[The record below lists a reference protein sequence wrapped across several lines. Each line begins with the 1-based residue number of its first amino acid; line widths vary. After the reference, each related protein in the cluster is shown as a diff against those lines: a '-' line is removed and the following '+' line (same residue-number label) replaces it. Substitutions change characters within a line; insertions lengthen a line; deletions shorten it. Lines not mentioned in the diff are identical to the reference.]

1 MAEKVILAW
10 IMKSCL
16 AEYADCTVNEI
27 AEKYIEEKP
36 QVAQIPV
43 APDERQN
50 TSVIQGT
57 GVEDTTITE
66 GTVTFDIRFHAAV
79 PVSREQ
85 IGLMINIEAQN
96 QFYPGYP
103 LTKRGIYY
111 CCRMI
116 SSQYGTVFTGSH
128 YEKLKKVYSVW
139 ICMDPPKSRENTI
152 TRYFIQE
159 GNLIGR
165 VREPVKNYDL
175 LSVLLLCPGD
185 PESSGSEGILKLL
198 GVLLSS
204 EIKANDKKKLL
215 EQEFY
220 IEMNRTMEREVEQ
233 MCNLSQG
240 VEQRGIQKGIQRG
253 IQKGIQ
259 EGMKK
264 GIFESIQNLM
274 DTMNWSAKDAM
285 DALRIKEEDR
295 FQYIELLN
303 DRNRDSQ

>member
-165 VREPVKNYDL
+165 VRESVKNYDL

-185 PESSGSEGILKLL
+185 PGSPGSEGILKLL

-215 EQEFY
+215 EQEFH

>member
-1 MAEKVILAW
+1 
-10 IMKSCL
+10 MKSCL

-36 QVAQIPV
+36 QVAEIPV
-43 APDERQN
+43 APDERQS

-79 PVSREQ
+79 PVSSEQ
-85 IGLMINIEAQN
+85 IGLIINIEAQN

-116 SSQYGTVFTGSH
+116 SSQYGSVFTGSH

-159 GNLIGR
+159 GNLAGK
-165 VREPVKNYDL
+165 VKEPRKNYDL

-185 PESSGSEGILKLL
+185 PASQNSEGILKLL
-198 GVLLSS
+198 GILLSS
-204 EIKANDKKKLL
+204 KIKAEEKKKLL
-215 EQEFY
+215 EQNFHV
-220 IEMNRTMEREVEQ
+220 EMNRTMEREVEQ
-233 MCNLSQG
+233 MGSLSQG

-253 IQKGIQ
+253 IL
-259 EGMKK
+259 
-264 GIFESIQNLM
+264 ESIQALM
-274 DTMNWSAKDAM
+274 ETMNLSIQDAM
-285 DALRIKEEDR
+285 DALKIKEQDR
-295 FQYIELLN
+295 AEYIELLKEKE
-303 DRNRDSQ
+303 RNS

>member
-1 MAEKVILAW
+1 
-10 IMKSCL
+10 MKSCL
-16 AEYADCTVNEI
+16 TEYADCTVNEI

-36 QVAQIPV
+36 QVTEIPV

-66 GTVTFDIRFHAAV
+66 GTGTFDIRFHAGV
-79 PVSREQ
+79 PVSSEQ
-85 IGLMINIEAQN
+85 IGLIINIEAQN

-116 SSQYGTVFTGSH
+116 SSQYGSVFTGSH

-159 GNLIGR
+159 GNLAGS
-165 VREPVKNYDL
+165 VQEPVKNYDL

-185 PESSGSEGILKLL
+185 PASQNSEGILKLL
-198 GVLLSS
+198 GILLSS
-204 EIKANDKKKLL
+204 KIKAEEKKKLL
-215 EQEFY
+215 EQNFHV
-220 IEMNRTMEREVEQ
+220 EMNRTMEREVEQ
-233 MCNLSQG
+233 MGSLSQG

-253 IQKGIQ
+253 IL
-259 EGMKK
+259 
-264 GIFESIQNLM
+264 ESIQALM
-274 DTMNWSAKDAM
+274 ETMNLSIQDAM
-285 DALRIKEEDR
+285 DALKIKEQDR
-295 FQYIELLN
+295 AEYIELLKEKE
-303 DRNRDSQ
+303 RNS

>member
-66 GTVTFDIRFHAAV
+66 GTVTFDIRFHAGV
-79 PVSREQ
+79 PVSSEQ
-85 IGLMINIEAQN
+85 IGLIINIEAQN

-128 YEKLKKVYSVW
+128 YEKLKKVYFVW

>member
-1 MAEKVILAW
+1 
-10 IMKSCL
+10 MKSCL
-16 AEYADCTVNEI
+16 TEYADCTVNEI

-36 QVAQIPV
+36 QVTEIPV

-66 GTVTFDIRFHAAV
+66 GTGTFDIRFHAGV
-79 PVSREQ
+79 PVSSEQ
-85 IGLMINIEAQN
+85 IGLIINIEAQN

-116 SSQYGTVFTGSH
+116 SSQYGSVFTGSH

-159 GNLIGR
+159 GNLAGS
-165 VREPVKNYDL
+165 VQEPVKNYDL
-175 LSVLLLCPGD
+175 LSVLLLCPGN
-185 PESSGSEGILKLL
+185 PASQNSEGILKLL
-198 GVLLSS
+198 GILLSS
-204 EIKANDKKKLL
+204 KIKAEEKKKLL
-215 EQEFY
+215 EQNFHV
-220 IEMNRTMEREVEQ
+220 EMNRTMEREVEQ
-233 MCNLSQG
+233 MGSLSQG

-253 IQKGIQ
+253 IL
-259 EGMKK
+259 
-264 GIFESIQNLM
+264 ESIQALM
-274 DTMNWSAKDAM
+274 ETMNLSIQDAM
-285 DALRIKEEDR
+285 DALKIKEQDR
-295 FQYIELLN
+295 AEYIELLKEKE
-303 DRNRDSQ
+303 RNS

>member
-1 MAEKVILAW
+1 
-10 IMKSCL
+10 MKSCL
-16 AEYADCTVNEI
+16 TEYADCTVNEI

-36 QVAQIPV
+36 QVTDIPV

-66 GTVTFDIRFHAAV
+66 GTVTFDIRFHAGV
-79 PVSREQ
+79 PVSSEQ
-85 IGLMINIEAQN
+85 IGLIINIEAQN

-116 SSQYGTVFTGSH
+116 SSQYGSVFTGSH

-159 GNLIGR
+159 GNLAGS
-165 VREPVKNYDL
+165 VQEPVKNL

-185 PESSGSEGILKLL
+185 PASQNSEGILKLL
-198 GVLLSS
+198 GILLSS
-204 EIKANDKKKLL
+204 KIKAEEKKKLL
-215 EQEFY
+215 EQNFHV
-220 IEMNRTMEREVEQ
+220 EMNRTMESEVEQ
-233 MCNLSQG
+233 MGSLSQG

-253 IQKGIQ
+253 I
-259 EGMKK
+259 KK
-264 GIFESIQNLM
+264 GILESIQALM
-274 DTMNWSAKDAM
+274 ETMDLSVQDAM
-285 DALRIKEEDR
+285 DALKIKEQDR
-295 FQYIELLN
+295 PEYMELLKDKEQN
-303 DRNRDSQ
+303 S

>member
-1 MAEKVILAW
+1 
-10 IMKSCL
+10 MKSCL
-16 AEYADCTVNEI
+16 TEYADCTVNEI

-36 QVAQIPV
+36 QVTEIPV
-43 APDERQN
+43 APDERQS

-66 GTVTFDIRFHAAV
+66 GTVTFDIRFHAGV
-79 PVSREQ
+79 PVSSEQ
-85 IGLMINIEAQN
+85 IGLIINIEAQN

-116 SSQYGTVFTGSH
+116 SSQYGSVFTRSH

-159 GNLIGR
+159 GNLAGS
-165 VREPVKNYDL
+165 VQEPVKNYDL

-185 PESSGSEGILKLL
+185 PASQNSEGILKLL

-204 EIKANDKKKLL
+204 KIKAEEKKKLL
-215 EQEFY
+215 EQEFHV
-220 IEMNRTMEREVEQ
+220 EMNRTMESEVEQ
-233 MCNLSQG
+233 MGSLSQG

-253 IQKGIQ
+253 ILD
-259 EGMKK
+259 
-264 GIFESIQNLM
+264 SIQALM
-274 DTMNWSAKDAM
+274 ETMNWSVQDAM
-285 DALRIKEEDR
+285 DALKIKEQDR
-295 FQYIELLN
+295 PEYIELLK
-303 DRNRDSQ
+303 DREQNS

>member
-50 TSVIQGT
+50 TSVIQGA

-215 EQEFY
+215 EQEFH

>member
-1 MAEKVILAW
+1 
-10 IMKSCL
+10 MKSCL
-16 AEYADCTVNEI
+16 TEYADCTVNEI

-36 QVAQIPV
+36 QVTEIPV

-66 GTVTFDIRFHAAV
+66 GTGTFDIRFHAGV
-79 PVSREQ
+79 PVSSEQ
-85 IGLMINIEAQN
+85 IGLIINIEAQN

-116 SSQYGTVFTGSH
+116 SSQYGSVFTGSH

-159 GNLIGR
+159 GNLAGS
-165 VREPVKNYDL
+165 VQEPVKNYDL

-185 PESSGSEGILKLL
+185 PASQNSEGILKLL
-198 GVLLSS
+198 GILLSS
-204 EIKANDKKKLL
+204 KIKAEEKKKLL
-215 EQEFY
+215 EQNFHV
-220 IEMNRTMEREVEQ
+220 EMNRTMEREVEQ
-233 MCNLSQG
+233 MGSLSQG

-253 IQKGIQ
+253 I
-259 EGMKK
+259 KK
-264 GIFESIQNLM
+264 GILESIQALM
-274 DTMNWSAKDAM
+274 ETMDLSVQDAM
-285 DALRIKEEDR
+285 DALKIKEQDR
-295 FQYIELLN
+295 PEYMELLKDKEPN
-303 DRNRDSQ
+303 GE

>member
-1 MAEKVILAW
+1 
-10 IMKSCL
+10 MKSCL

-36 QVAQIPV
+36 QVTEIPV

-66 GTVTFDIRFHAAV
+66 GTVTFDIRFHAGV
-79 PVSREQ
+79 PVSSEQ
-85 IGLMINIEAQN
+85 IGLIINIEAQN

-116 SSQYGTVFTGSH
+116 SSQYGSVFTGSH

-159 GNLIGR
+159 GNLAGS
-165 VREPVKNYDL
+165 VQEPVKNL

-185 PESSGSEGILKLL
+185 PASQNSEGILKLL
-198 GVLLSS
+198 GILLSS
-204 EIKANDKKKLL
+204 KIKAEEKKKLL
-215 EQEFY
+215 EQNFHV
-220 IEMNRTMEREVEQ
+220 EMNRTTESEVEQ
-233 MCNLSQG
+233 MGSLSQG

-253 IQKGIQ
+253 I
-259 EGMKK
+259 KK
-264 GIFESIQNLM
+264 GILESIQALM
-274 DTMNWSAKDAM
+274 ETMDLSVQDAM
-285 DALRIKEEDR
+285 DALKIKEQDR
-295 FQYIELLN
+295 PEYMELLK
-303 DRNRDSQ
+303 DKEQTS

>member
-1 MAEKVILAW
+1 
-10 IMKSCL
+10 MKSCL

-66 GTVTFDIRFHAAV
+66 GTVTFDIRFHAGV
-79 PVSREQ
+79 PVSSEQ
-85 IGLMINIEAQN
+85 IGLIINIEAQN

-116 SSQYGTVFTGSH
+116 SSQYGSVFTGSH

-159 GNLIGR
+159 GNLAGS
-165 VREPVKNYDL
+165 VQEPVKNYDL

-185 PESSGSEGILKLL
+185 PASQNSEGILKLL
-198 GVLLSS
+198 GILLSS
-204 EIKANDKKKLL
+204 KIKAEEKKKLL
-215 EQEFY
+215 EQNFHV
-220 IEMNRTMEREVEQ
+220 EMNRTMEREVEQ
-233 MCNLSQG
+233 MGSLSQG

-253 IQKGIQ
+253 I
-259 EGMKK
+259 KK
-264 GIFESIQNLM
+264 GILESIQALM
-274 DTMNWSAKDAM
+274 DTMNWSVQDAM
-285 DALRIKEEDR
+285 DALKIKEQDR
-295 FQYIELLN
+295 PEYMELLKDEEQN
-303 DRNRDSQ
+303 S

>member
-66 GTVTFDIRFHAAV
+66 GTVTFDIRFHAGV
-79 PVSREQ
+79 PVSSEQ
-85 IGLMINIEAQN
+85 IGLIINIEAQN

-116 SSQYGTVFTGSH
+116 SSQYGSVFTGSH
-128 YEKLKKVYSVW
+128 YEKLKKIYSVW

-159 GNLIGR
+159 GNLVGS
-165 VREPVKNYDL
+165 VQEPVKNL

-185 PESSGSEGILKLL
+185 PASQNSEGILKLL
-198 GVLLSS
+198 GILLSS
-204 EIKANDKKKLL
+204 KIKAEEKKKLL
-215 EQEFY
+215 EQNFHV
-220 IEMNRTMEREVEQ
+220 EMNRTMEREVEQ
-233 MCNLSQG
+233 MGSLSQG

-253 IQKGIQ
+253 I
-259 EGMKK
+259 KK
-264 GIFESIQNLM
+264 GILESIQALM
-274 DTMNWSAKDAM
+274 ETMNLSVQDAM
-285 DALRIKEEDR
+285 DALKIKEQDR
-295 FQYIELLN
+295 PEYMELLKDKEQN
-303 DRNRDSQ
+303 S

>member
-1 MAEKVILAW
+1 
-10 IMKSCL
+10 MKSCL
-16 AEYADCTVNEI
+16 TEYADCTVNEI

-36 QVAQIPV
+36 QVTEIPV

-185 PESSGSEGILKLL
+185 PASQNSEGILKLL

-204 EIKANDKKKLL
+204 KIKAEEKKKLL
-215 EQEFY
+215 EQNFHV
-220 IEMNRTMEREVEQ
+220 EMNRTMEREVEQ
-233 MCNLSQG
+233 MGSLSQG

-253 IQKGIQ
+253 I
-259 EGMKK
+259 KK
-264 GIFESIQNLM
+264 GILESIQALM
-274 DTMNWSAKDAM
+274 DTMNWSVQEAM
-285 DALRIKEEDR
+285 DAPKIKEQDR
-295 FQYIELLN
+295 PEYMELLKDKEPN
-303 DRNRDSQ
+303 GE

>member
-1 MAEKVILAW
+1 
-10 IMKSCL
+10 MKSCL

-36 QVAQIPV
+36 QVAEIPV
-43 APDERQN
+43 APDERQS

-66 GTVTFDIRFHAAV
+66 GTVTFDIRFHAGV
-79 PVSREQ
+79 PVSSEQ
-85 IGLMINIEAQN
+85 IGLIINIEAQN

-116 SSQYGTVFTGSH
+116 SSQYGSVFTGSH

-159 GNLIGR
+159 GNLAGS
-165 VREPVKNYDL
+165 VQEPVKNL

-185 PESSGSEGILKLL
+185 PASQNSEGILKLL
-198 GVLLSS
+198 GILLSS
-204 EIKANDKKKLL
+204 KIKAEEKKKLL
-215 EQEFY
+215 EQEFHV
-220 IEMNRTMEREVEQ
+220 EMNRTMESEVEQ
-233 MCNLSQG
+233 MGSLSQG

-253 IQKGIQ
+253 I
-259 EGMKK
+259 KK
-264 GIFESIQNLM
+264 GILESIQALM
-274 DTMNWSAKDAM
+274 ETMDLSVQDAM
-285 DALRIKEEDR
+285 DALKIKEQDR
-295 FQYIELLN
+295 PEYMELLKDKEQN
-303 DRNRDSQ
+303 S

>member
-1 MAEKVILAW
+1 
-10 IMKSCL
+10 MKSCL

-185 PESSGSEGILKLL
+185 PGSSGSEGILKLL

-215 EQEFY
+215 EQEFH

-240 VEQRGIQKGIQRG
+240 VEQRGIQKGIQKG
-253 IQKGIQ
+253 IEKGIQ

>member
-1 MAEKVILAW
+1 
-10 IMKSCL
+10 MKSCL

-36 QVAQIPV
+36 QVAEIPV
-43 APDERQN
+43 APDERQS

-66 GTVTFDIRFHAAV
+66 GTVTFDIRFHAGV
-79 PVSREQ
+79 PVSSEQ
-85 IGLMINIEAQN
+85 IGLIINIEAQN

-116 SSQYGTVFTGSH
+116 SSQYGSVFTRSH

-159 GNLIGR
+159 GNLAGS
-165 VREPVKNYDL
+165 VQEPVKNL

-185 PESSGSEGILKLL
+185 PASQNSEGILKLL

-204 EIKANDKKKLL
+204 KIKAEEKKKLL
-215 EQEFY
+215 EQEFHV
-220 IEMNRTMEREVEQ
+220 EMNRTMESEVEQ
-233 MCNLSQG
+233 MGSLSQG

-253 IQKGIQ
+253 I
-259 EGMKK
+259 KK
-264 GIFESIQNLM
+264 GILESIQALM
-274 DTMNWSAKDAM
+274 ETMDLSVQDAM
-285 DALRIKEEDR
+285 DALKIKEQDR
-295 FQYIELLN
+295 PEYMELLKDEEQN
-303 DRNRDSQ
+303 S

>member
-1 MAEKVILAW
+1 
-10 IMKSCL
+10 MKSCL

-36 QVAQIPV
+36 QVTEIPV

-66 GTVTFDIRFHAAV
+66 GTVTFDIRFHAGV
-79 PVSREQ
+79 PVSSEQ
-85 IGLMINIEAQN
+85 IGLIINIEAQN

-116 SSQYGTVFTGSH
+116 SSQYGSVFTGSH

-159 GNLIGR
+159 GNLAGS
-165 VREPVKNYDL
+165 VQEPVKNL

-185 PESSGSEGILKLL
+185 PASQNSEGILKLL
-198 GVLLSS
+198 GILLSS
-204 EIKANDKKKLL
+204 KIKAEEKKKLL
-215 EQEFY
+215 EQNFHV
-220 IEMNRTMEREVEQ
+220 EMNRTMESEVEQ
-233 MCNLSQG
+233 MGSLSQG

-253 IQKGIQ
+253 I
-259 EGMKK
+259 KK
-264 GIFESIQNLM
+264 GILESIQALM
-274 DTMNWSAKDAM
+274 ETMDLSVQDAM
-285 DALRIKEEDR
+285 DALKIKEQDR
-295 FQYIELLN
+295 PEYMELLKDKEQN
-303 DRNRDSQ
+303 S

>member
-1 MAEKVILAW
+1 
-10 IMKSCL
+10 MKSCL

-66 GTVTFDIRFHAAV
+66 GTVTFDIRFHAGV
-79 PVSREQ
+79 PVSSEQ
-85 IGLMINIEAQN
+85 IGLIINIEAQN

-116 SSQYGTVFTGSH
+116 SSQYGSVFTGYH

-185 PESSGSEGILKLL
+185 PGSPGSEGILKLL

-215 EQEFY
+215 EQEFH

-240 VEQRGIQKGIQRG
+240 VEQRGIQKG

>member
-1 MAEKVILAW
+1 
-10 IMKSCL
+10 MKSCL

-116 SSQYGTVFTGSH
+116 SSQYGSVFTGYH

-159 GNLIGR
+159 GNLVGS
-165 VREPVKNYDL
+165 VQESVKNYDL

-185 PESSGSEGILKLL
+185 PVSQSSEGILKLL

-215 EQEFY
+215 EQEFH

>member
-1 MAEKVILAW
+1 
-10 IMKSCL
+10 MKSCL

-36 QVAQIPV
+36 QVTEIPV

-66 GTVTFDIRFHAAV
+66 GTVTFDIRFHAGV
-79 PVSREQ
+79 PVSSEQ
-85 IGLMINIEAQN
+85 IGLIINIEAQN

-116 SSQYGTVFTGSH
+116 SSQYGSVFTGSH

-159 GNLIGR
+159 GNLVGS
-165 VREPVKNYDL
+165 VQEPVKNYDL

-185 PESSGSEGILKLL
+185 PASQNSEGILKLL
-198 GVLLSS
+198 GILLSS
-204 EIKANDKKKLL
+204 KIKAEEKKKLL
-215 EQEFY
+215 EQNFHV
-220 IEMNRTMEREVEQ
+220 EMNRTMESEVEQ
-233 MCNLSQG
+233 MGSLSQG

-253 IQKGIQ
+253 IL
-259 EGMKK
+259 
-264 GIFESIQNLM
+264 ESIQALM
-274 DTMNWSAKDAM
+274 ETMDLSVQDAT
-285 DALRIKEEDR
+285 DALKIKEQDR
-295 FQYIELLN
+295 PEYMELLKDEEQN
-303 DRNRDSQ
+303 S

>member
-1 MAEKVILAW
+1 
-10 IMKSCL
+10 MKSCL

-36 QVAQIPV
+36 QVAEIPV
-43 APDERQN
+43 APDERQS

-79 PVSREQ
+79 PVSSEQ
-85 IGLMINIEAQN
+85 IGLIINIEAQN

-116 SSQYGTVFTGSH
+116 SSQYGSVFTGYH

-159 GNLIGR
+159 GNLVGS
-165 VREPVKNYDL
+165 VQEPVKNYDL

-185 PESSGSEGILKLL
+185 PASQSSEGILKLL
-198 GVLLSS
+198 GILLSS
-204 EIKANDKKKLL
+204 KIKAEEKKKLL
-215 EQEFY
+215 EQEFHV
-220 IEMNRTMEREVEQ
+220 EMNRTMESEVEQ
-233 MCNLSQG
+233 MGSLSQG

-253 IQKGIQ
+253 I
-259 EGMKK
+259 KK
-264 GIFESIQNLM
+264 GILESIQALM
-274 DTMNWSAKDAM
+274 ETMDLSVQDAM
-285 DALRIKEEDR
+285 DALKIKEQDR
-295 FQYIELLN
+295 PEYMELLKDKEQN
-303 DRNRDSQ
+303 S

>member
-1 MAEKVILAW
+1 
-10 IMKSCL
+10 MKSCL

-36 QVAQIPV
+36 QVTEIPV

-66 GTVTFDIRFHAAV
+66 GTVTFDIRFHAGV
-79 PVSREQ
+79 PVSSEQ
-85 IGLMINIEAQN
+85 IGLIINIEAQN

-116 SSQYGTVFTGSH
+116 SSQYGSVFTGSH

-159 GNLIGR
+159 GNLAGS
-165 VREPVKNYDL
+165 VQEPVKNYDL

-185 PESSGSEGILKLL
+185 PASQNSEGILKLL
-198 GVLLSS
+198 GILLSS
-204 EIKANDKKKLL
+204 KIKAEEKKKLL
-215 EQEFY
+215 EQNFHV
-220 IEMNRTMEREVEQ
+220 EMNRTMEREVEQ
-233 MCNLSQG
+233 MGSLSQG

-253 IQKGIQ
+253 IL
-259 EGMKK
+259 
-264 GIFESIQNLM
+264 ESIQALM
-274 DTMNWSAKDAM
+274 ETMNLSIQDAM
-285 DALRIKEEDR
+285 DALKIKEQDR
-295 FQYIELLN
+295 AEYIELLKEKE
-303 DRNRDSQ
+303 RNS

>member
-1 MAEKVILAW
+1 
-10 IMKSCL
+10 MKSCL

-36 QVAQIPV
+36 QVAEIPV

-66 GTVTFDIRFHAAV
+66 GTVTFDIRFHAGV
-79 PVSREQ
+79 PVSSEQ
-85 IGLMINIEAQN
+85 IGLIINIEAQN

-116 SSQYGTVFTGSH
+116 SSQYGSVFTGSH
-128 YEKLKKVYSVW
+128 YEKLKKIYSVW

-159 GNLIGR
+159 GNLVGS
-165 VREPVKNYDL
+165 VQEPVKNYDL

-185 PESSGSEGILKLL
+185 PASQNSEGILKLL
-198 GVLLSS
+198 GILLSS
-204 EIKANDKKKLL
+204 KIKAEEKKKLL
-215 EQEFY
+215 EQNFHV
-220 IEMNRTMEREVEQ
+220 EMNRTMEREVEQ
-233 MCNLSQG
+233 MGSLSQG

-253 IQKGIQ
+253 IL
-259 EGMKK
+259 
-264 GIFESIQNLM
+264 ESIQALM
-274 DTMNWSAKDAM
+274 ETMNLSVQDAM
-285 DALRIKEEDR
+285 DALKIKEQDR
-295 FQYIELLN
+295 PEYMELLKDKEQN
-303 DRNRDSQ
+303 S

>member
-1 MAEKVILAW
+1 
-10 IMKSCL
+10 MKSCL

-36 QVAQIPV
+36 QVAEIPV
-43 APDERQN
+43 APDERQS

-66 GTVTFDIRFHAAV
+66 GTVTFDIRFHAGV
-79 PVSREQ
+79 PVSSEQ
-85 IGLMINIEAQN
+85 IGLIINIEAQN

-116 SSQYGTVFTGSH
+116 SSQYGSVFTRSH

-159 GNLIGR
+159 GNLAGS
-165 VREPVKNYDL
+165 VQEPVKNL

-185 PESSGSEGILKLL
+185 PASQNSEGILKLL
-198 GVLLSS
+198 GILLSS
-204 EIKANDKKKLL
+204 KIKAEEKKKLL
-215 EQEFY
+215 EQEFHV
-220 IEMNRTMEREVEQ
+220 EMNRTMESEVEQ
-233 MCNLSQG
+233 MGSLSQG

-253 IQKGIQ
+253 I
-259 EGMKK
+259 KK
-264 GIFESIQNLM
+264 GILESIQALM
-274 DTMNWSAKDAM
+274 ETMDLSVQDAM
-285 DALRIKEEDR
+285 DALKIKEQDR
-295 FQYIELLN
+295 PEYMELLKDEEQN
-303 DRNRDSQ
+303 S

>member
-1 MAEKVILAW
+1 
-10 IMKSCL
+10 MKSCL

-215 EQEFY
+215 EQEFH

>member
-1 MAEKVILAW
+1 
-10 IMKSCL
+10 MKSCL

-36 QVAQIPV
+36 QVAEIPV
-43 APDERQN
+43 APDERQS

-66 GTVTFDIRFHAAV
+66 GTVTFDIRFHAGV
-79 PVSREQ
+79 PVSSEQ
-85 IGLMINIEAQN
+85 IGLIINIEAQN

-116 SSQYGTVFTGSH
+116 SSQYGSVFTGSH

-159 GNLIGR
+159 GNLVGS
-165 VREPVKNYDL
+165 VQEPVKNYDL
-175 LSVLLLCPGD
+175 LSVLLLCPGN
-185 PESSGSEGILKLL
+185 PASQSSEGILKLL

-204 EIKANDKKKLL
+204 KIKAEEKKKLL
-215 EQEFY
+215 EQEFHV
-220 IEMNRTMEREVEQ
+220 EMNRTMESEVEQ
-233 MCNLSQG
+233 MGSLSQG
-240 VEQRGIQKGIQRG
+240 VEQRGIQKGIQ
-253 IQKGIQ
+253 KGIQ
-259 EGMKK
+259 RGIKK
-264 GIFESIQNLM
+264 GILESIQALM
-274 DTMNWSAKDAM
+274 DTMNWSVQDAM
-285 DALRIKEEDR
+285 DALKIKEQDR
-295 FQYIELLN
+295 PEYMELLKDEEQN
-303 DRNRDSQ
+303 S

>member
-1 MAEKVILAW
+1 
-10 IMKSCL
+10 MKSCL

-36 QVAQIPV
+36 QVTEIPV

-66 GTVTFDIRFHAAV
+66 GTVTFDIRFHAGV
-79 PVSREQ
+79 PVSSEQ
-85 IGLMINIEAQN
+85 IGLIINIEAQN

-116 SSQYGTVFTGSH
+116 SSQYGSVFTGSH

-159 GNLIGR
+159 GNLVGS
-165 VREPVKNYDL
+165 VQEPVKNYDL

-185 PESSGSEGILKLL
+185 PASQNSEGILKLL
-198 GVLLSS
+198 GILLSS
-204 EIKANDKKKLL
+204 KIKAEEKKKLL
-215 EQEFY
+215 EQNFHV
-220 IEMNRTMEREVEQ
+220 EMNRTMESEVEQ
-233 MCNLSQG
+233 MGSLSQG

-253 IQKGIQ
+253 I
-259 EGMKK
+259 KK
-264 GIFESIQNLM
+264 GILESI
-274 DTMNWSAKDAM
+274 
-285 DALRIKEEDR
+285 
-295 FQYIELLN
+295 
-303 DRNRDSQ
+303 

>member
-36 QVAQIPV
+36 QVTDIPV

-66 GTVTFDIRFHAAV
+66 GTVTFDIRFHAGV
-79 PVSREQ
+79 PVSSEQ
-85 IGLMINIEAQN
+85 IGLIINIEAQN

-116 SSQYGTVFTGSH
+116 SSQYGSVFTGYH

-139 ICMDPPKSRENTI
+139 IYMDPPKSRENTI

-159 GNLIGR
+159 GNLVGS
-165 VREPVKNYDL
+165 VQEPVKNYDL

-185 PESSGSEGILKLL
+185 PASQNSEGILKLL
-198 GVLLSS
+198 GILLSS
-204 EIKANDKKKLL
+204 KIKAEEKKKLL
-215 EQEFY
+215 EQNFHV
-220 IEMNRTMEREVEQ
+220 EMNRTMEREVEQ
-233 MCNLSQG
+233 MGSLSQG

-253 IQKGIQ
+253 I
-259 EGMKK
+259 KK
-264 GIFESIQNLM
+264 GILESIQALM
-274 DTMNWSAKDAM
+274 ETMDLSVQDAM
-285 DALRIKEEDR
+285 DALKIKEQDR
-295 FQYIELLN
+295 PEYMELLKDKEQN
-303 DRNRDSQ
+303 S

>member
-1 MAEKVILAW
+1 
-10 IMKSCL
+10 MKSCL

-36 QVAQIPV
+36 QVTEIPV

-66 GTVTFDIRFHAAV
+66 GTVTFDIRFHAGV
-79 PVSREQ
+79 PVSSEQ
-85 IGLMINIEAQN
+85 IGLIINIEAQN

-116 SSQYGTVFTGSH
+116 SSQYGSVFTRSH

-159 GNLIGR
+159 GNLAGS
-165 VREPVKNYDL
+165 VQEPVKNL

-185 PESSGSEGILKLL
+185 PASQNSEGILKLL

-204 EIKANDKKKLL
+204 KIKAEEKKKLL
-215 EQEFY
+215 EQEFHV
-220 IEMNRTMEREVEQ
+220 EMNRTMESEVEQ
-233 MCNLSQG
+233 MGSLSQG

-253 IQKGIQ
+253 I
-259 EGMKK
+259 KK
-264 GIFESIQNLM
+264 GILESIQALM
-274 DTMNWSAKDAM
+274 ETMDLSVQDAM
-285 DALRIKEEDR
+285 DALKIKEQDR
-295 FQYIELLN
+295 PEYMELLKDEEQN
-303 DRNRDSQ
+303 S